1 MASANLEAC
10 VLQELTCP
18 VCLDLFRDPHLL
30 PCGHNFCKSC
40 LHHLKQQAE
49 RGRLRCPECRNSH
62 RSTTSF
68 QKNFKLANIA
78 DDYRQR
84 RRTPSSAP
92 ARATALMPR
101 DSLLALAGSHSSRG
115 VTAVPCDYCPS
126 VGSKASG
133 GGAAQDIPP
142 AASALQGAGDGVAA
156 APPTTF
162 AVKTCLKCE
171 VSMCQ
176 EHIKPHLELPAF
188 CEHPLT
194 DPINDFWRRKCPAHD
209 EIYRYYC
216 MDDKACVCT
225 ACTIEGEHAG
235 HTIKTLKN
243 TMKDL
248 KGKLDKQLYRVDR
261 KCSMADKKLQEQ
273 REKERQNKAFMD
285 ESEQC
290 LNRLGDELR
299 VKVQSFVTRLQ
310 QCTHAHSDT
319 NGQAIQ
325 KNISRICQDRARLQE
340 ARCGIESLMQE
351 NDPFLF
357 IEVYKTKR
365 VSVHLLFLLLQHT
378 FIYLLNVSW
387 CSYFPKTQIK
397 QPTVLYVTLQ

>member
-1 MASANLEAC
+1 MFICCCFFSLFLFFLKADNDSWSPRPNFSIQQLPLRLYLNFCFANANMASANLEAC

-209 EIYRYYC
+209 EIYR
-216 MDDKACVCT
+216 
-225 ACTIEGEHAG
+225 
-235 HTIKTLKN
+235 
-243 TMKDL
+243 
-248 KGKLDKQLYRVDR
+248 
-261 KCSMADKKLQEQ
+261 
-273 REKERQNKAFMD
+273 
-285 ESEQC
+285 
-290 LNRLGDELR
+290 
-299 VKVQSFVTRLQ
+299 
-310 QCTHAHSDT
+310 
-319 NGQAIQ
+319 
-325 KNISRICQDRARLQE
+325 
-340 ARCGIESLMQE
+340 
-351 NDPFLF
+351 
-357 IEVYKTKR
+357 
-365 VSVHLLFLLLQHT
+365 
-378 FIYLLNVSW
+378 
-387 CSYFPKTQIK
+387 
-397 QPTVLYVTLQ
+397 